1 MEKHYSN
8 RKRMTRKDFITFL
21 KEFKQDFHENN
32 NSWENK
38 TLEDFLES
46 MISYTEDVQGY
57 YDNNN
62 LNIDADNPTW
72 ENFRTILMGAS
83 VYE

>member
-1 MEKHYSN
+1 MEKYYSN
-8 RKRMTRKDFITFL
+8 RRNMTRKDFITFL
-21 KEFKQDFHENN
+21 IEFKQDFHENT
-32 NSWENK
+32 SAWENK

-46 MISYTEDVQGY
+46 MISYTEDIQGY

-62 LNIDADNPTW
+62 LNVDANKATW
-72 ENFRTILMGAS
+72 ENFKTILMGAS